1 MFWLSLQCKTIFP
14 RIIYLIDM
22 KNCYQAFSPPV
33 TAARKLSYIGC
44 WQLVSLSG
52 AHNERTVR
60 QDECPVQKYL
70 INELSSCL
78 QVILHRTKD
87 TKRTPSEQSKELT
100 KKIAAERIS
109 VFIFFKAK
117 VPIKF
122 YGHIFHMLKF
132 FVLQKY
138 YITFLS
144 W

>member
-1 MFWLSLQCKTIFP
+1 
-14 RIIYLIDM
+14 M

-33 TAARKLSYIGC
+33 TAARK
-44 WQLVSLSG
+44 
-52 AHNERTVR
+52 
-60 QDECPVQKYL
+60 
-70 INELSSCL
+70 LSSCL

-122 YGHIFHMLKF
+122 YGHIFHMPKF
-132 FVLQKY
+132 FVLQKNVL
-138 YITFLS
+138 TAQKQV
-144 W
+144 